1 MDHDLVPALK
11 AAEEL
16 EPAVEAFADA
26 TGLLAPVREIALW
39 ATDLIRYRR
48 APHQARLLMSAA
60 EKVKQSG
67 LPPTAVADKLLRAAL
82 EDGAMEDDPD
92 MQDRWSNLLAN
103 AATDDS
109 ASVRASFARMLS
121 DLEPREA
128 ATLEWMDATGKQN
141 ERHAR
146 SIFFSIGQCRETTGI
161 GLGGI
166 DNLIRLGLARFAVNP
181 HWDRLGQIWQTEG
194 EIEITSLG
202 VELVEACRP
211 PQPLR
216 PD

>member
-1 MDHDLVPALK
+1 MNNDLMPALK

-60 EKVKQSG
+60 EKVKHSG
-67 LPPTAVADKLLRAAL
+67 LPPTAVSDKLLRAAL
-82 EDGAMEDDPD
+82 EDGAMEDDPA
-92 MQDRWSNLLAN
+92 MQDRWSILLAN
-103 AATDDS
+103 AATDAS

-121 DLEPREA
+121 DLEPKEA
-128 ATLEWMDATGKQN
+128 ATLDWMDATGRD
-141 ERHAR
+141 ERHGR
-146 SIFFSIGQCRETTGI
+146 SAFFSVGMCRETTGI

-216 PD
+216 PG